1 MPGAMLEIACAE
13 PRRLRDVLH
22 GLPGVVSVLLVGI
35 GAHVH
40 VDDASARQP
49 QIAAALA
56 AAGVPIT
63 AMAQVAPS
71 IEDLFVAFLADGA
84 AQ

>member
-1 MPGAMLEIACAE
+1 M
-13 PRRLRDVLH
+13 
-22 GLPGVVSVLLVGI
+22 LLVGI

-40 VDDASARQP
+40 VDDAAVRQP

-63 AMAQVAPS
+63 AMSQVAPS
-71 IEDLFVAFLADGA
+71 IEDLFVAFLADGTT
-84 AQ
+84 Q